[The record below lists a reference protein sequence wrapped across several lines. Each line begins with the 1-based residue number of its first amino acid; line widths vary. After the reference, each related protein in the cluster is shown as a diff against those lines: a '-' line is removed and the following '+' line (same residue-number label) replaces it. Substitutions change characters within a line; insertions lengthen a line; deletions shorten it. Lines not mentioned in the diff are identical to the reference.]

1 MRKRLILLG
10 ATTIALAL
18 STTSC
23 FKGGDDTKEDQ
34 YKDGKL
40 LISLRNL
47 YFSNYAGGDDYLKE
61 VENKFQVSFS
71 FDAYQWANWETQ
83 VIGQVNG
90 RSMPDVFHANIDSY
104 NFANLYKYWAEEEII
119 KPLPEDL
126 SRWPNFKRMIDNS
139 SNINALR
146 IDGKLYGIPIAK
158 NTTDYSTSFSPFTY
172 VYRRDWAKEFGVY
185 KENDEYTWQEFQDLV
200 RVFHEKLSP
209 KGKDAFADVEWG
221 FPSLINFYKQVP
233 HCFAQDASGN
243 YVNCY
248 TTDKYIEGMN
258 FAKSFMDNGYHY
270 SDQNSARDG
279 DMNIRYYSNQLGILY
294 ENLSYSNLYD
304 LKTNLRST
312 NSSNTDFNVEDATAI
327 MKIKGPD
334 GKYALEGT
342 DNWFSMTFFD
352 YRISDNKMNK
362 LLDIYDWLLGE
373 EGTTFS
379 IYGFEGYDYEIVN
392 NEIKLI
398 ETAWP
403 KDGDDYIPKNNGAKY
418 LRYMVSLGYD
428 TLAKDP
434 LTDKK
439 AVKYLEDWEAEMKQ
453 ELASG
458 NLRVLKETA
467 EVMWLTTPLKAS
479 FSGKLRTEALN
490 TVMNYVM
497 QSETGERMTEAQYKS
512 VFENDGTWS
521 DVLNEINATL

>member
-104 NFANLYKYWAEEEII
+104 NFANLYKYWAEEEIA

-209 KGKDAFADVEWG
+209 KGKDAFADVELG

-327 MKIKGPD
+327 MKIKGTD
-334 GKYALEGT
+334 LKYALE
-342 DNWFSMTFFD
+342 
-352 YRISDNKMNK
+352 
-362 LLDIYDWLLGE
+362 
-373 EGTTFS
+373 
-379 IYGFEGYDYEIVN
+379 
-392 NEIKLI
+392 
-398 ETAWP
+398 
-403 KDGDDYIPKNNGAKY
+403 
-418 LRYMVSLGYD
+418 
-428 TLAKDP
+428 
-434 LTDKK
+434 
-439 AVKYLEDWEAEMKQ
+439 
-453 ELASG
+453 
-458 NLRVLKETA
+458 
-467 EVMWLTTPLKAS
+467 
-479 FSGKLRTEALN
+479 
-490 TVMNYVM
+490 
-497 QSETGERMTEAQYKS
+497 
-512 VFENDGTWS
+512 
-521 DVLNEINATL
+521 